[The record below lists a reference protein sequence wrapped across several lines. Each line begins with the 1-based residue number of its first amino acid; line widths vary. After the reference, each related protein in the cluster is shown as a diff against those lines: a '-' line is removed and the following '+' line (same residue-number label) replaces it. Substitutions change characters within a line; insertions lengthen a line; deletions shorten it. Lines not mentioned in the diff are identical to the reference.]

1 MESRFLFLI
10 IDPMGTSDEHVEW
23 VAVKFRTKKHLPA
36 PKNTFREGF
45 SWDFPWDFQDVP
57 RYLRGELRTS
67 FRLGREVNMSKEVI

>member
-45 SWDFPWDFQDVP
+45 SSPGFQDVP